1 MVLPNKPTILAKIDG
16 NLEPPATL
24 KKSFFLDSGGI
35 DATWLQPTAED
46 VLAFGQHQRF
56 PLHARKP

>member
-1 MVLPNKPTILAKIDG
+1 ME

-46 VLAFGQHQRF
+46 VANTKDFLCTRENPNSFWIPEG
-56 PLHARKP
+56 